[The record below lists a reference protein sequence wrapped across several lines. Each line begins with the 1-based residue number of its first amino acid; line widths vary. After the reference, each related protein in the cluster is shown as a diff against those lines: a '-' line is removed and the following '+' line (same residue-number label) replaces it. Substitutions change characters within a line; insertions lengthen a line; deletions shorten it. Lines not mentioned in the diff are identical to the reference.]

1 MGTVI
6 KASKLVFGYK
16 DQKVLNQLDIEIPE
30 GAFTAVVGPNGCG
43 KTTFVKQLIKSL
55 KPQGGELILFGKPL
69 SSYSYKALGKIVAYV
84 PQATQIG
91 FDFTVEE
98 VVMMGRYPHL
108 KRFQSEQNHDRD
120 IVAKAMKATGVWDLR
135 KKFANELSGGEQ
147 QRVVVARAL
156 AQEPKLLILDEPISH
171 LDLHHQVELMEL
183 IRGLSKEE
191 GITVLAIIHDLN
203 LAMDYSDFVMM
214 MHDGKV
220 HSFGEPRETISAANI
235 RNIYNLD
242 VCMIENPVTGN
253 PHVIPR
259 AAI

>member
-1 MGTVI
+1 MEAVI

-16 DQKVLNQLDIEIPE
+16 DQEVLKQLDIEIPA

-55 KPQGGELILFGKPL
+55 KPQSGELSLFGKPL

-108 KRFQSEQNHDRD
+108 KRFQSEQHKDRE
-120 IVAKAMKATGVWDLR
+120 IVEKAMKATGVWGLKD
-135 KKFANELSGGEQ
+135 KFANELSGGEQ

-183 IRGLSKEE
+183 IRNLSREE
-191 GITVLAIIHDLN
+191 GITVVAIIHDLN
-203 LAMDYSDFVMM
+203 LAMDYSDYVMM
-214 MHDGKV
+214 MSDGRV
-220 HSFGEPRETISAANI
+220 HSFGAPSVTISASSI

>member
-1 MGTVI
+1 MEAVI
-6 KASKLVFGYK
+6 KAKQLVFGYK
-16 DQKVLNQLDIEIPE
+16 DQEVLKQLDIEIPA

-55 KPQGGELILFGKPL
+55 KPQSGELFLFGKPL
-69 SSYSYKALGKIVAYV
+69 AGYSYKTLGKMVAYV

-108 KRFQSEQNHDRD
+108 KRFQSEQHKDRD
-120 IVAKAMKATGVWDLR
+120 IVEKAMKATGVWALKD
-135 KKFANELSGGEQ
+135 KFANELSGGEQ

-183 IRGLSKEE
+183 IRNLSKEQ
-191 GITVLAIIHDLN
+191 GITVVAIIHDLN
-203 LAMDYSDFVMM
+203 LAMDYSDYVMM
-214 MHDGKV
+214 MSGGKV
-220 HSFGEPRETISAANI
+220 HAFGEPQVTISAESI
-235 RNIYNLD
+235 RSIYNLE

-253 PHVIPR
+253 PHVIPKV
-259 AAI
+259 AL